1 MSIKPKEK
9 VGQPTFPKRPT
20 FRLGLKIMNLN
31 GIIVIDK
38 PQSFTSFDVIAVLRK
53 ITGQKKLGHT
63 GTLDPNATGVL
74 PVLIGNAT
82 KVQDLLLCHDKDYTA
97 DFLLGKTTDTLDIWG
112 NITDE
117 KKSDI
122 SEDEI
127 LKILPR
133 FRGEIEQIPPMFS
146 AVKSQGRRLYDLARQ
161 GAEVERKSRKVT
173 VYALELTFFDKKS
186 QRGTLKISCSK
197 GTYVRTIIDDI
208 GRALGTGAVMTA
220 LRRTQACGFSLDD
233 CITLE
238 NARSLA
244 ENGELESK
252 VKSVEGMFAQ
262 CGCVSVSDA
271 QARRFSN
278 GGALDIARTQLAKSG
293 AENGSVFRVKN
304 RSGCFLGLGIAD
316 TDSGLLKIYFN
327 NLTV

>member
-1 MSIKPKEK
+1 
-9 VGQPTFPKRPT
+9 
-20 FRLGLKIMNLN
+20 MNLN

-38 PQSFTSFDVIAVLRK
+38 PQGFTSFDVIAFLRK

-82 KVQDLLLCHDKDYTA
+82 KLQDLLPNHDKDYTA

-122 SEDEI
+122 SGDEI

-133 FRGEIEQIPPMFS
+133 FRGEIEQLPPMFS

-161 GAEVERKSRKVT
+161 GAQVERKSRKAT
-173 VYALELTFFDKKS
+173 VYALELASFDRKA

-220 LRRTQACGFSLDD
+220 LRRTRACGFSLDD
-233 CITLE
+233 CITPE
-238 NARSLA
+238 DARSLA
-244 ENGELESK
+244 EKGGLEDK
-252 VKSVEGMFAQ
+252 IKSVEALFAQ

-293 AENGSVFRVKN
+293 AENGGIFRVKN
-304 RSGCFLGLGIAD
+304 RAGVFLGLGIAD
-316 TDSGLLKIYFN
+316 TDAGLLRIYYI
-327 NLTV
+327 NLTAL